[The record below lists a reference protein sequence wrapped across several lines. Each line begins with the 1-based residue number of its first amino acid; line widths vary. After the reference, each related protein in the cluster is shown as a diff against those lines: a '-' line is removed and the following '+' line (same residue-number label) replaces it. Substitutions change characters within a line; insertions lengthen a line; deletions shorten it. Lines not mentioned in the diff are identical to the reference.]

1 MGLDVPRLVEALV
14 AQGTLVRLSARVD
27 ELMALQV
34 ESRCEVLVTMFT
46 LQQSANGAT
55 AFPSTIP
62 SNHLPTASN
71 GIGRHVVTA
80 RSGRHTRP
88 LQVTTKE
95 NQRPRLPPITGANEQ

>member
-1 MGLDVPRLVEALV
+1 MGLDVPGLVEALV
-14 AQGTLVRLSARVD
+14 AQGTLIRLRTGVD
-27 ELMALQV
+27 QLVALQV
-34 ESRCEVLVTMFT
+34 EPRREVLVTMFT

-55 AFPSTIP
+55 AFPSTTP
-62 SNHLPTASN
+62 SNHLPTTSN

-95 NQRPRLPPITGANEQ
+95 NQRPRLPPTTGANEQ